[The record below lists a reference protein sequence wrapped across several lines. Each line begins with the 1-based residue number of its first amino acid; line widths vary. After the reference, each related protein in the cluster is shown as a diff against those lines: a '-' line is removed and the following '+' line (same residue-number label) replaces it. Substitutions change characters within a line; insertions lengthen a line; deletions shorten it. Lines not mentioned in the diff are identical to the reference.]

1 MLAAVGLM
9 AGLAQYA
16 MTAAF
21 RIAPPAV
28 LAPFEYT
35 GLVWGIVLGVALW
48 NEWPSADV
56 AAGAAVIVASGLYI
70 VHRERLAVRRARRY
84 AGGRAG
90 KGAGG
95 DP

>member
-1 MLAAVGLM
+1 M
-9 AGLAQYA
+9 
-16 MTAAF
+16 
-21 RIAPPAV
+21 
-28 LAPFEYT
+28 
-35 GLVWGIVLGVALW
+35 LGVVLW
-48 NEWPSADV
+48 NEWPSTDV

-70 VHRERLAVRRARRY
+70 VHRERLAVKRARGG